1 MNHYGLGGKTAVI
14 TGGASGIGR
23 ACAHVMARSGA
34 DISIWDRD
42 QDAIDLVLQ
51 ELEAYDFRVHGVVV
65 DVSDSAAVDQAM
77 DEVVSGLGHV
87 DIAVCNAGIGG
98 EALTCGEYTDEAW
111 HQVIRV
117 NLDGVFYTQRAAIRV
132 MKAAGRGGSIINMA
146 SILGAV
152 GFPTAGAYTAAKHGV
167 VGLTQ
172 VAAWEHAA
180 DGIRVNAVGPGFIR
194 TPLVEAHLTDDQIGA
209 LAVQHALQRIGEPE
223 EVAELVAWLAS
234 DAATFATGTYYPI
247 DGGYLAR

>member
-1 MNHYGLGGKTAVI
+1 VNNYGLGGKVAVI

-34 DISIWDRD
+34 DISIWDRS
-42 QDAIDLVLQ
+42 QDAVDTVLK
-51 ELEAYDFRVHGVVV
+51 ELEDYDYRTHGAVV
-65 DVSDSAAVDQAM
+65 DVGDSAAVDEAM
-77 DEVVSGLGHV
+77 AQVVASLGHV
-87 DIAVCNAGIGG
+87 SVAVCNAGIGG
-98 EALTCGEYTDEAW
+98 EALTSADYTDDQW

-132 MKAAGRGGSIINMA
+132 MKASGRGGSIINMA

-152 GFPTAGAYTAAKHGV
+152 GFPMAVAYTAAKHGV
-167 VGLTQ
+167 VGMTQ
-172 VAAWEHAA
+172 VAAWEYAA

-194 TPLVEAHLTDDQIGA
+194 TPLLTSHLDEESLVA
-209 LAVQHALQRIGEPE
+209 LAGQHALQRLGEPD

-234 DAATFATGTYYPI
+234 DGASFATGTYYPI

>member
-1 MNHYGLGGKTAVI
+1 MNNYGLGGKTAVI

-23 ACAHVMARSGA
+23 ACALVMARSGA

-42 QDAIDLVLQ
+42 ADAIEKVRN
-51 ELEAYDFRVHGVVV
+51 EIEGYDYRVQGLAV
-65 DVSDSAAVDQAM
+65 DVGDSAAVDQAM
-77 DEVVSGLGHV
+77 AQVVDVLGHV
-87 DIAVCNAGIGG
+87 SIAVCNAGIGG
-98 EALTCGEYTDEAW
+98 EALNSGDYTDEAW
-111 HQVIRV
+111 REVIRV
-117 NLDGVFYTQRAAIRV
+117 NLDGVFYTQRAAIRA
-132 MKAAGRGGSIINMA
+132 MKASGRGGSIINMA

-152 GFPTAGAYTAAKHGV
+152 GFPTASAYTAAKHGV
-167 VGLTQ
+167 VGMTQ

-194 TPLVEAHLTDDQIGA
+194 TPLVEGRLTEEETVG
-209 LAVQHALQRIGEPE
+209 LASQHALQRLGEPE

-234 DAATFATGTYYPI
+234 DGASFATGAYYPI